1 MRQGRFLSVS
11 AQYLYWINIDYCRLE
26 TGTSFFVFRFEIVQ
40 FGQWIFIHD
49 KEKIQALS
57 THLQARLKM
66 YIMNRSFQFKA
77 LLTLNAI
84 PIGFFIIIFF
94 FVLPFFLLYFYRW
107 FPYAVY
113 WCSWNYILFSFF
125 AFYQTSNHNSHI
137 QAKIFSL
144 KNGRKCISSCM
155 LSKLKDQ
162 ASLINVNTHRSKFSI
177 QNFYSKSC

>member
-11 AQYLYWINIDYCRLE
+11 AQYLYWINIDYWRLE

-84 PIGFFIIIFF
+84 PIGFFIIFF
-94 FVLPFFLLYFYRW
+94 FRFAVFYYISTDDIRMQFIDAVEIIYF
-107 FPYAVY
+107 
-113 WCSWNYILFSFF
+113 
-125 AFYQTSNHNSHI
+125 
-137 QAKIFSL
+137 
-144 KNGRKCISSCM
+144 
-155 LSKLKDQ
+155 
-162 ASLINVNTHRSKFSI
+162 
-177 QNFYSKSC
+177 FYSFHSIKRQTTIHIFRPKYFI

>member
-26 TGTSFFVFRFEIVQ
+26 TGTSFFVLRFEIVQ

-57 THLQARLKM
+57 TYLHARLKM

-94 FVLPFFLLYFYRW
+94 RVAVFYYISTDDIRMQFIDAVEIIYF
-107 FPYAVY
+107 
-113 WCSWNYILFSFF
+113 
-125 AFYQTSNHNSHI
+125 
-137 QAKIFSL
+137 
-144 KNGRKCISSCM
+144 
-155 LSKLKDQ
+155 
-162 ASLINVNTHRSKFSI
+162 
-177 QNFYSKSC
+177 FYSLHSIKRQTTIHIFRPKYFI

>member
-57 THLQARLKM
+57 TYLHARLKM

-84 PIGFFIIIFF
+84 PIGFFIINFF
-94 FVLPFFLLYFYRW
+94 FVLPFSIIFLPMISVCSLLMQLKLYTF
-107 FPYAVY
+107 F
-113 WCSWNYILFSFF
+113 ILCILSNVKPQFTYSGQNIFFKKWAEMYFVVSAFKIERSSFTDIC
-125 AFYQTSNHNSHI
+125 QH
-137 QAKIFSL
+137 
-144 KNGRKCISSCM
+144 SS
-155 LSKLKDQ
+155 K
-162 ASLINVNTHRSKFSI
+162 
-177 QNFYSKSC
+177 

>member
-11 AQYLYWINIDYCRLE
+11 AQYLYWINIDYWRLE

-57 THLQARLKM
+57 THWQARLKM

-84 PIGFFIIIFF
+84 PIGFFIIFF
-94 FVLPFFLLYFYRW
+94 FVLPFSIIFLPMISVCSLLMQLKLYTFFILSILSNVKPQFTY
-107 FPYAVY
+107 
-113 WCSWNYILFSFF
+113 SGQNILFKRWAEMYFVMSVFKIERSSFTD
-125 AFYQTSNHNSHI
+125 QCQH
-137 QAKIFSL
+137 
-144 KNGRKCISSCM
+144 SS
-155 LSKLKDQ
+155 K
-162 ASLINVNTHRSKFSI
+162 
-177 QNFYSKSC
+177 

>member
-57 THLQARLKM
+57 TYLHARLKM

-94 FVLPFFLLYFYRW
+94 FILPFSIIFQPMISVCSLLMQLKLYTF
-107 FPYAVY
+107 F
-113 WCSWNYILFSFF
+113 ILCIL
-125 AFYQTSNHNSHI
+125 SNVKP
-137 QAKIFSL
+137 QF
-144 KNGRKCISSCM
+144 
-155 LSKLKDQ
+155 
-162 ASLINVNTHRSKFSI
+162 T
-177 QNFYSKSC
+177 

>member
-49 KEKIQALS
+49 KEKIQALP
-57 THLQARLKM
+57 THWQARLKM
-66 YIMNRSFQFKA
+66 YIMNRCSA
-77 LLTLNAI
+77 YIECNTHR
-84 PIGFFIIIFF
+84 FFHYYFF
-94 FVLPFFLLYFYRW
+94 FVLPFSIIFLPMIFVCSLLID
-107 FPYAVY
+107 AVE
-113 WCSWNYILFSFF
+113 IFSFF
-125 AFYQTSNHNSHI
+125 TFYQTSNHNSHI

-144 KNGRKCISSCM
+144 KDGRKCISSC
-155 LSKLKDQ
+155 LFSKLKDQ

>member
-26 TGTSFFVFRFEIVQ
+26 TGTSLFVLRFEIVQ

-77 LLTLNAI
+77 LQLKLYT
-84 PIGFFIIIFF
+84 FFILSILSNVKPQFTYSGQNIFF
-94 FVLPFFLLYFYRW
+94 KRWAEMYFVMSVFKIER
-107 FPYAVY
+107 
-113 WCSWNYILFSFF
+113 SSFTD
-125 AFYQTSNHNSHI
+125 QCQH
-137 QAKIFSL
+137 
-144 KNGRKCISSCM
+144 SS
-155 LSKLKDQ
+155 K
-162 ASLINVNTHRSKFSI
+162 
-177 QNFYSKSC
+177 

>member
-1 MRQGRFLSVS
+1 M
-11 AQYLYWINIDYCRLE
+11 
-26 TGTSFFVFRFEIVQ
+26 Q

-94 FVLPFFLLYFYRW
+94 VLPFSIIFLPMISVCSLLMQLKLYTFFILSILSNVKPQFTY
-107 FPYAVY
+107 
-113 WCSWNYILFSFF
+113 SGQNILFKRWAEMYFVMSVFKIERSSFTD
-125 AFYQTSNHNSHI
+125 QCQH
-137 QAKIFSL
+137 
-144 KNGRKCISSCM
+144 SS
-155 LSKLKDQ
+155 K
-162 ASLINVNTHRSKFSI
+162 
-177 QNFYSKSC
+177 

>member
-11 AQYLYWINIDYCRLE
+11 AQYLYWINIDYWRLE

-94 FVLPFFLLYFYRW
+94 SFCRFLLYFYRW

-113 WCSWNYILFSFF
+113 WCSWNYLLFSFF

-137 QAKIFSL
+137 QAKIFYL
-144 KNGRKCISSCM
+144 KDGRKCISSC
-155 LSKLKDQ
+155 LFSKLKDQ